1 MHIPDEDFIKA
12 FNNTFCSNIELEETE
27 LNDDDKKNLY
37 TIKHKKNK
45 ENNYV
50 LFIVNNIP
58 DNNLSFDTEKL
69 QANYIGPE
77 DNNKLSQKQPK
88 VQSNK
93 NNENLFL
100 SKKKTR
106 SKSDQGRFAITKYEG
121 VKKKRKKHDKNTMD
135 NKITKIKS
143 FIFRILILFFNQFL
157 GKPFYRLHQIRGKQ
171 ANNRTVNFNKEL
183 MTKKIKEILS
193 DTGDDYNEKLL
204 NDLAKKEKVK
214 PYLEK
219 KFEDIFNYLR
229 NEINK
234 EKVKTNNI
242 FKIIKMPKKEK
253 ILDLYIIYQ
262 IELSLRKKDDR
273 KIIEDCIKKDF
284 VELINKRESVNTKR
298 IKKIFKK
305 KNK

>member
-1 MHIPDEDFIKA
+1 
-12 FNNTFCSNIELEETE
+12 
-27 LNDDDKKNLY
+27 
-37 TIKHKKNK
+37 
-45 ENNYV
+45 
-50 LFIVNNIP
+50 
-58 DNNLSFDTEKL
+58 
-69 QANYIGPE
+69 
-77 DNNKLSQKQPK
+77 
-88 VQSNK
+88 
-93 NNENLFL
+93 
-100 SKKKTR
+100 
-106 SKSDQGRFAITKYEG
+106 
-121 VKKKRKKHDKNTMD
+121 MD

-284 VELINKRESVNTKR
+284 VELINKRESVDTKR